1 MYIKPTGIVIVYGH
15 DVEEEEH
22 PRFPVS
28 GLLQFE
34 SLFDSISIKRT
45 TTTTVVFSG
54 RSLCCSRYVAVIVI
68 R

>member
-1 MYIKPTGIVIVYGH
+1 MFIKPTGIVIVSGH

-34 SLFDSISIKRT
+34 SLFDCISKEQQRRLW
-45 TTTTVVFSG
+45 FSPVG
-54 RSLCCSRYVAVIVI
+54 RCAAPDMLLLL
-68 R
+68 